1 MALTEK
7 EILDSI
13 VPNIEIDKI
22 TLESPKDEDS
32 DGLLVTASFVV
43 YDVVDKD
50 DISMFFA
57 AEEFEKYTNIDIE
70 RSFGHHMFSQ
80 TPSHTSSL
88 SDIFTEENHYET
100 TPLSDGRTLKKF
112 KFTRRFNF
120 DKAPLELVITARSYI
135 NTTQIEQDM
144 GLALDTF
151 ELEPSAYTKE
161 EKQVVLK
168 KGQVIST
175 TTSYVYYDKGG
186 REVKWNGAHHEM
198 LDTQGNV
205 IGYMTGANHT
215 EESFDLQEKVERND
229 RIQDFR
235 ARGSLSR
242 FEFDSSSLMTELSN
256 IEHQALRRVSELEAE
271 SNNVTTEL
279 WTTRGISGDARFMMA
294 LDIKELI
301 RKKSEYRRYHDSFSP
316 EVFDQLASSAEVRY
330 VKVRRKRVKTNMTPS
345 GIIVSDFSDR
355 SEDKII
361 VETFKKPNQPFQEI
375 RNESAGIKQVDIEQ
389 DDLVFLTGTDFEM
402 SEITDGLYSYGY
414 EISVIDPTKSYIERE
429 IIELQSYLS
438 VLESFYEKSI
448 SPRNYDRM
456 TNRYTNKYSTEM
468 QEMMHV
474 QFDGVELETEEF
486 MKASA
491 IKYLTVFRMFAS
503 EYFKTPSAW
512 SLSSGLMGIARST
525 MTSPEPVEFLIGIY
539 NSLINRLSSIV
550 GLKRSTIAGTERDS
564 STYSF
569 KPSIELELTSSRFYE
584 ELGSLFD
591 SNVPKRS
598 GVDYLHDPSIE
609 FEEARELSQ
618 ESQTIGLREIS
629 GAQWE
634 PRQRAE
640 INRFFSSATPEIRI
654 PYIATEDNPLPFSM
668 SAAGTE
674 VLTPT
679 IFLQNSNVLQNNIES
694 PAMTEKITEVY
705 AQAMDHVSGMRLPG
719 EQPPPPPSAS
729 NASNTPSVPS
739 FASLFSTFNV
749 TFDNTRQL
757 TSILEQNPV
766 SAALE
771 KVFESC
777 LTEQLLDEVD
787 PLRGWEKDPE
797 TGNRTTTPE
806 PEGETPLHFDMSRHA
821 FRRVR
826 ASLFSQSNTRRV
838 GLPLPPMPHIRPDL
852 EDPNYMRSPF
862 ERFNL
867 APESAQNSYIS
878 DVPAA
883 RQQEYFQS
891 LPTQIKAIFAATLPN
906 QQESV
911 VKSFRFLENNNTSG
925 HYEVNLGFMASIE
938 YLSSFDRI
946 GSKKS
951 NLLSRQTDASSRKP
965 NLKKPRWSPLT
976 IDAYAENREKKLIC
990 RIKRVHYED
999 LGIRTSDFGIPIY
1012 NEYFLI
1018 TPPRNYRISTSAS
1031 VATARRQQQT
1041 EDRILAESLSRI
1053 DTEQEVTQERGR
1065 IQRELARL
1073 RLLLLDLR
1081 SDMERFI
1088 TQRDQASNHLSILR
1102 QNVTSFENRRAINRR
1117 ELELENFKTLIA
1129 NIQADIEETEDM
1141 IRAIESSLSEATLTS
1156 IETLEEL
1163 SEPVREL
1170 QSERQRLR
1178 EEIISPSGDIQLSIK
1193 RHEDLKRAII
1203 SNPDSHVQRV
1213 MSLRMTPEAQFQY
1226 DYHDSE
1232 IRRINEEEIAPR
1244 MDRIAEIS
1252 RILDDGMA

>member
-57 AEEFEKYTNIDIE
+57 AEEFEKYTNINIE
-70 RSFGHHMFSQ
+70 RSFGHHMLSRKRN
-80 TPSHTSSL
+80 HTSSL
-88 SDIFTEENHYET
+88 SEVFTEENHYET

-112 KFTRRFNF
+112 KFTRIFNF

-135 NTTQIEQDM
+135 NTAQIEEDM
-144 GLALDTF
+144 GLTPDTF
-151 ELEPSAYTKE
+151 KLPLSASIKE

-175 TTSYVYYDKGG
+175 TTSYIYYDANG
-186 REVKWNGAHHEM
+186 REIKWNGTRHEM

-229 RIQDFR
+229 KIQDFR

-330 VKVRRKRVKTNMTPS
+330 VKVRRKRVKTTRTPS
-345 GIIVSDFSDR
+345 GILVSDFSDR

-414 EISVIDPTKSYIERE
+414 EISVIDPTKSYIENE

-456 TNRYTNKYSTEM
+456 TNRYTNKYSREM
-468 QEMMHV
+468 QGMMHV
-474 QFDGVELETEEF
+474 QFDGDELRTEEF

-503 EYFKTPSAW
+503 EYFKNPSAAW
-512 SLSSGLMGIARST
+512 SLSSGLLGIARST
-525 MTSPEPVEFLIGIY
+525 TTSPEPVQFLIDIY

-569 KPSIELELTSSRFYE
+569 KSSMELELTSSRFYE
-584 ELGSLFD
+584 ELDSLFD

-618 ESQTIGLREIS
+618 ESQTIGLRDIS

-640 INRFFSSATPEIRI
+640 ISRFFSSATPEIRI
-654 PYIATEDNPLPFSM
+654 PYIATENNPLPFSM

-679 IFLQNSNVLQNNIES
+679 VFLQNSNVLQNNVES
-694 PAMTEKITEVY
+694 PVMTERITEVY

-719 EQPPPPPSAS
+719 EQVPPLRASSSPS
-729 NASNTPSVPS
+729 TPS
-739 FASLFSTFNV
+739 FANLFSTFNV
-749 TFDNTRQL
+749 TFDNTHQL
-757 TSILEQNPV
+757 TSILEQNPI
-766 SAALE
+766 SASLE

-777 LTEQLLDEVD
+777 LTKQLLDEID
-787 PLRGWEKDPE
+787 PLHGWEKDSE
-797 TGNRTTTPE
+797 TGERLTTPE
-806 PEGETPLHFDMSRHA
+806 PDREVAIDFDISRHA
-821 FRRVR
+821 FRRIR
-826 ASLFSQSNTRRV
+826 TSLFNQSNARRA
-838 GLPLPPMPHIRPDL
+838 GMPLPPMPHIRPDL
-852 EDPNYMRSPF
+852 EDPGYMRSPF

-883 RQQEYFQS
+883 QQQEYFQS

-946 GSKKS
+946 SSKKS
-951 NLLSRQTDASSRKP
+951 NLFSGQANTSPRKP

-990 RIKRVHYED
+990 RIKRAHYED

-1018 TPPRNYRISTSAS
+1018 TPPRNYRLPESAYRS
-1031 VATARRQQQT
+1031 VATSRRQQQT

-1053 DTEQEVTQERGR
+1053 DTEQEVTQERAR
-1065 IQRELARL
+1065 IHRELARL
-1073 RLLLLDLR
+1073 RSLLLELK
-1081 SDMERFI
+1081 SDRERFI
-1088 TQRDQASNHLSILR
+1088 IQRDQASNYLSILR
-1102 QNVTSFENRRAINRR
+1102 QNVTSFENRREISRT
-1117 ELELENFKTLIA
+1117 ETELENFKTLIA
-1129 NIQADIEETEDM
+1129 NIEPDIEETEDM
-1141 IRAIESSLSEATLTS
+1141 INAIESSLSEATLTS

-1178 EEIISPSGDIQLSIK
+1178 EEIDSESRSIA
-1193 RHEDLKRAII
+1193 RLEDLRREIF
-1203 SNPDSHVQRV
+1203 NDPGSHVRRDTT
-1213 MSLRMTPEAQFQY
+1213 LRLTDDAQFQY
-1226 DYHDSE
+1226 DYHYSE
-1232 IRRINEEEIAPR
+1232 IRRITDEEIVPR
-1244 MDRIAEIS
+1244 QRRVLEIS